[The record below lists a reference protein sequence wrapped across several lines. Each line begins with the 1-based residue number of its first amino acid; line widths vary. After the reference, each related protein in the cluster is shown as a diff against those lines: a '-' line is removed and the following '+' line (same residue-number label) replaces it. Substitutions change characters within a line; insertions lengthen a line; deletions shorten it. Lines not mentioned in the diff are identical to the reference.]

1 MGLGNL
7 ALKFWRGVLALS
19 AAMVVSA
26 CSSEV
31 ALTELDI
38 PKPLVVK
45 MPVAVA
51 VNYPDNFSNY
61 VYEEEIQGGEKWQID
76 LGDSNRKLFDSIF
89 YALFESVTVVNSE
102 AELKSIQFDAY
113 IEPEIDAF
121 EFSIPAQSRT
131 PAYAVWIRYRL
142 KVFDSSG
149 TQVANWPVSAY
160 GKAHGGK
167 IGGTDSLRRAAI
179 LAMRDAAAVIGIQMD
194 KATGVSKLE
203 RGSAVSVESGDESAS
218 ESDAVGNGENQTVPQ
233 TET

>member
-1 MGLGNL
+1 MGLSDL
-7 ALKFWRGVLALS
+7 AIKSWRPLLALS
-19 AAMVVSA
+19 AAILLSA

-38 PKPLVVK
+38 PRPLVAK
-45 MPVAVA
+45 MPMTVAVK
-51 VNYPDNFSNY
+51 YPENFTRY
-61 VYEEEIQGGEKWQID
+61 VYEEEVLGSDKWQID
-76 LGDSNRKLFDSIF
+76 LGSSNRKLFNSIF
-89 YALFESVTVVNSE
+89 YALFDSVTIVKSE
-102 AELKSIQFDAY
+102 EDLKTIEFDAY

-160 GKAHGGK
+160 GKAIGGK
-167 IGGTDSLRRAAI
+167 FGGTESLRRAAV

-194 KATGVSKLE
+194 KATGVSKLR
-203 RGSAVSVESGDESAS
+203 RGTDSKVESGDEVAAES
-218 ESDAVGNGENQTVPQ
+218 ETAPGGSIGTGPQ
-233 TET
+233 SET

>member
-1 MGLGNL
+1 MGLSNL
-7 ALKFWRGVLALS
+7 AIKSIRSVLALC
-19 AAMVVSA
+19 AAIFVSA

-51 VNYPDNFSNY
+51 VKYPENFTKY
-61 VYEEEIQGGEKWQID
+61 VYEEEVLGSEKWQID
-76 LGDSNRKLFDSIF
+76 LGGSNRILFNSIF
-89 YALFESVTVVNSE
+89 YALFDSVTVVKSE
-102 AELKSIQFDAY
+102 EDLKTLQFDAY

-167 IGGTDSLRRAAI
+167 FGGAETLRRAAI
-179 LAMRDAAAVIGIQMD
+179 LAMRDAAAVIGIQLD
-194 KATGVSKLE
+194 KATGISKLT
-203 RGSAVSVESGDESAS
+203 RGNEIQVEGTDEVTSESGTAQI
-218 ESDAVGNGENQTVPQ
+218 GTIENEPQ